1 LTEERDRR
9 HSIDPHDPELPR
21 LNLEISEMVRCKNR
35 KVWQESV
42 QSSKHRASPDKYW
55 RLIKNLSGKRPNQS
69 PNQPIKFG
77 NVSFSK
83 PKAAANRFCRQFTSV
98 SAHKTNPKSRRVMR
112 KLKKLFNKSFEPFSN
127 EMTKVAILKSSNST
141 AVGLDGLTS
150 LHLKFLGPLGISYLT
165 RLFNLSLAGAGMSTS
180 YRPISLLSPCV
191 KVLERLLVPFVTEAL
206 PSTPTQHG
214 YKPVHSVTTALLPIV
229 TKVAIGLNE
238 DKPYIS
244 KAFDAIDHVILL
256 DKVADSLLNFNVV
269 RWLAAYLRGR
279 TAVCLF

>member
-1 LTEERDRR
+1 
-9 HSIDPHDPELPR
+9 
-21 LNLEISEMVRCKNR
+21 
-35 KVWQESV
+35 
-42 QSSKHRASPDKYW
+42 
-55 RLIKNLSGKRPNQS
+55 LSGKHPNQS

-98 SAHKTNPKSRRVMR
+98 SAHKTNLKSRLIMR
-112 KLKKLFNKSFEPFSN
+112 KLKKLHRLNKSFEPFSN
-127 EMTKVAILKSSNST
+127 EMNKVAILKSSNSP
-141 AVGLDGLTS
+141 AVGPDGLTS

-165 RLFNLSLAGAGMSTS
+165 RLFNLSLAGADIPVVWKRANIIPIPKPGKPVDMSTS

-191 KVLERLLVPFVTEAL
+191 KVLQRLLVPFVTEAL
-206 PSTPTQHG
+206 PSAPTQDG
-214 YKPVHSVTTALLPIV
+214 YKPMHSVTTVLLPIV

-238 DKPYIS
+238 DKPASRSAMVAIKIS

-256 DKVADSLLNFNVV
+256 DKVADSSLNSNVV

-279 TAVCLF
+279 TAVCLFQGAISKEFKMVCLRAWCCRRALLC